1 MKTSSLLA
9 LLMIVVFMSACETRS
24 KLVAENIYGRDKSE
38 IAKQCLESIQ
48 SVEKRQ
54 LIKNSSF
61 FALPMSAVLTG
72 GLSLITVAVANAG
85 ITLDDE
91 VNANR
96 IAKACGLREHLKENT
111 DIALTMASNS
121 AVSAITGTANF
132 ASVPLQKGME

>member
-38 IAKQCLESIQ
+38 IAKHCLESIQ

-61 FALPMSAVLTG
+61 FALPVSTVLTG

-96 IAKACGLREHLKENT
+96 IAKACGLRAHLKENT

-132 ASVPLQKGME
+132 ASVPLQNSME

>member
-38 IAKQCLESIQ
+38 IPKHCLDSIQ

-61 FALPMSAVLTG
+61 LALPVSGVLTG
-72 GLSLITVAVANAG
+72 GLSLLTVAVANAG

-132 ASVPLQKGME
+132 ISVPLQTGME